1 MRPSRLFWTGF
12 KEVRVG
18 GREPTATRVQV
29 YLTDPRV
36 IAALRRDARAAS
48 ISLSQAAARSLARGL
63 ARSLPAD
70 PEDRLLQLDRA
81 LRDHMRST
89 ARDVQIIQELL
100 IEVARAFFL
109 RLPDAVTD
117 QDPVTRAAV
126 DRRIDKL
133 LDDTAARLIAG
144 SRAQREQVQAEPHSR
159 MPDPE

>member
-1 MRPSRLFWTGF
+1 MT
-12 KEVRVG
+12 
-18 GREPTATRVQV
+18 GRERTAKRVQV

-36 IAALRRDARAAS
+36 IAALTREARAAN
-48 ISLSQAAARSLARGL
+48 IPLSQAAGRTLAKGL
-63 ARSLPAD
+63 ARSIPAD

-89 ARDVQIIQELL
+89 ARDVQIIQELM

-117 QDPVTRAAV
+117 QAPDARAAV
-126 DRRIDKL
+126 DRRIEAL

-144 SRAQREQVQAEPHSR
+144 SRAQREEVQAEPDPARRASR
-159 MPDPE
+159 

>member
-1 MRPSRLFWTGF
+1 MA
-12 KEVRVG
+12 
-18 GREPTATRVQV
+18 GRETAATRVQV

-36 IAALRRDARAAS
+36 VAALTREARAAN
-48 ISLSQAAARSLARGL
+48 IPLSQAAGRTLARGL
-63 ARSLPAD
+63 ARSIPAD

-89 ARDVQIIQELL
+89 ARDVQIIQELV

-126 DRRIDKL
+126 DHRIEKL

-144 SRAQREQVQAEPHSR
+144 SRAQRDEFQAEPDSVHR
-159 MPDPE
+159 APE

>member
-1 MRPSRLFWTGF
+1 MA
-12 KEVRVG
+12 
-18 GREPTATRVQV
+18 GRETAATRVQV

-36 IAALRRDARAAS
+36 IAALTREARAAN
-48 ISLSQAAARSLARGL
+48 IPLSQAAGRTLARGL
-63 ARSLPAD
+63 ARSIPAD
-70 PEDRLLQLDRA
+70 PEDRLFQLDRA

-89 ARDVQIIQELL
+89 ARDVQIIQELV

-126 DRRIDKL
+126 DHRIEKL

-144 SRAQREQVQAEPHSR
+144 ARAQRDEIQAEPHSVQKA
-159 MPDPE
+159 PG

>member
-1 MRPSRLFWTGF
+1 MA
-12 KEVRVG
+12 
-18 GREPTATRVQV
+18 GRETAATRVQV

-36 IAALRRDARAAS
+36 IAALTREARAAN
-48 ISLSQAAARSLARGL
+48 IPLSQAAGRTLARGL
-63 ARSLPAD
+63 ARSIPAD

-89 ARDVQIIQELL
+89 ARDVQIIQELV

-126 DRRIDKL
+126 DHRIEEL

-144 SRAQREQVQAEPHSR
+144 SRAQRDEIQAEPNSVQR
-159 MPDPE
+159 APE